1 MSILSIFC
9 AVLVLASVVALAS
22 YLYGRKVGAA
32 DASKA
37 AKAVAEMA
45 ARHAMYDSWAAAV
58 KRAELEDMGNKR
70 AEVRLGLRAVSGTR
84 LGLGAFRN

>member
-1 MSILSIFC
+1 MFASIVIAVMALGFAVASI
-9 AVLVLASVVALAS
+9 AYV
-22 YLYGRKVGAA
+22 YGRKVGAA

-45 ARHAMYDSWAAAV
+45 ARHAMFDAWEASC
-58 KRAELEDMGNKR
+58 KRASLEDANNKR

-84 LGLGAFRN
+84 LGMGAFRN